1 MADSIDDSAAP
12 EGTKTFAS
20 RTSNKGKDENQGA
33 LAKNVINPLVNFAKT
48 SAVFV
53 ANCKRPEDQQFFSV
67 ATMTAI
73 GFLAVGGLGFAIKL
87 LHIPI
92 NQILMS

>member
-1 MADSIDDSAAP
+1 MLIILTRRKLAPACSHLSLFIYHSMADSLDDSAAP

-53 ANCKRPEDQQFFSV
+53 ANCKRPEDQR
-67 ATMTAI
+67 
-73 GFLAVGGLGFAIKL
+73 K
-87 LHIPI
+87 
-92 NQILMS
+92 

>member
-1 MADSIDDSAAP
+1 VSIILRHEENLRQLAPSPTFLFSMADSLDDSAAP

-33 LAKNVINPLVNFAKT
+33 LAKNVITPLVNFAKT

-53 ANCKRPEDQQFFSV
+53 ANCKRPEDQR
-67 ATMTAI
+67 
-73 GFLAVGGLGFAIKL
+73 K
-87 LHIPI
+87 
-92 NQILMS
+92 

>member
-1 MADSIDDSAAP
+1 
-12 EGTKTFAS
+12 
-20 RTSNKGKDENQGA
+20 
-33 LAKNVINPLVNFAKT
+33 
-48 SAVFV
+48 
-53 ANCKRPEDQQFFSV
+53 
-67 ATMTAI
+67 MTAI

>member
-1 MADSIDDSAAP
+1 MADSLDDSAAP

-33 LAKNVINPLVNFAKT
+33 LAKNVITPLVNFAKT

-53 ANCKRPEDQQFFSV
+53 ANCKRPEDQRKSSYIIRADAPYWFIQPSNTSI
-67 ATMTAI
+67 ARS
-73 GFLAVGGLGFAIKL
+73 L
-87 LHIPI
+87 
-92 NQILMS
+92 